1 MLFKIHIHHTATFW
15 HRLIYKHID
24 TPRNYCRTLF
34 VDFSSAFNTIQP
46 HILASKLVN
55 LNLNKK
61 LILWIIDFLTHR
73 CQYVKLNNVQSKIIY
88 TNTGAPQGCVISP
101 VLFTIYTNDCFKND
115 DYVKLLKFADDSTIQ
130 GLIQNNDEREYFDFI
145 DVFTNWCD
153 EHFLLLNVRKTKELV
168 IDFRVKKEPLFPIS
182 IKGENVT
189 IVNQYKYL
197 GIIIDDKL
205 EWDAH
210 SSSVHSK
217 M

>member
-1 MLFKIHIHHTATFW
+1 MVSKG
-15 HRLIYKHID
+15 D
-24 TPRNYCRTLF
+24 F

-101 VLFTIYTNDCFKND
+101 LLFTIYTNDCFKND

-130 GLIQNNDEREYFDFI
+130 GLITDSDELYRNYVDC
-145 DVFTNWCD
+145 FTNWCD
-153 EHFLLLNVRKTKELV
+153 QHFLLLNVNKTKEM
-168 IDFRVKKEPLFPIS
+168 IFDFRIKKYPI
-182 IKGENVT
+182 
-189 IVNQYKYL
+189 L
-197 GIIIDDKL
+197 P
-205 EWDAH
+205 
-210 SSSVHSK
+210 SVLY
-217 M
+217 